1 MSGGRGRNYP
11 EPKEQ
16 SLTIEFTRLEMKN
29 KFCID
34 SDEKLILFRFSFV
47 LENFF
52 HDLNAHHVEDAIFV

>member
-1 MSGGRGRNYP
+1 MGGRGRNYP
-11 EPKEQ
+11 ELKEQ

-34 SDEKLILFRFSFV
+34 SDEKLILFIFSFV

-52 HDLNAHHVEDAIFV
+52 HDLNPHHVEDAIFV